1 MADWTG
7 NNIKLSIFGTSHGPY
22 IGASIDGLPAGIKVN
37 EGSIRKTLS
46 LRRPGGRISTARVE
60 QDEFEIISGVFNGY
74 TSGDCLTVIIA
85 NSDTRSK
92 DYSELK
98 IKPRPSHADYSANV
112 KYDGFNDYRG
122 GGHFSGRLTAA
133 IVALC
138 AIIRDVLSFKG
149 ITVGSHIRSIGE
161 IEDDRLS
168 FKKEELDYLN
178 EQYFAVLNEET
189 KDKMLKLIEEAR
201 NSQDSVGGI
210 IETAVLGLPCGIGEP
225 YFDSVESRLAS
236 LIFSIGGVKGVEFG
250 SGFDISRM
258 YGHEANDEFAY
269 DNGTV
274 ITLTNHNGGI
284 NGGITNGMPVI
295 FRCAVKPTSTI
306 HKEQQTVDF
315 IKGENVNFLAGGR
328 HDPCIVHRARVVIDS
343 ITAVVLCDI
352 LSERFGTDWLVE

>member
-37 EGSIRKTLS
+37 EDSIRKALS

-168 FKKEELDYLN
+168 FKKEELDCLN

-269 DNGTV
+269 NNGTV

-284 NGGITNGMPVI
+284 NGGITNGMPLVVSTAI
-295 FRCAVKPTSTI
+295 KPTPSISRVQRTVNL
-306 HKEQQTVDF
+306 QT
-315 IKGENVNFLAGGR
+315 GENCELEIHGR
-328 HDPCIVHRARVVIDS
+328 HDPCIVHRARIVVDS
-343 ITAVVLCDI
+343 LICFGLLDLCI
-352 LSERFGTDWLVE
+352 SEYGKRWCL

>member
-37 EGSIRKTLS
+37 EDSIRKALS
-46 LRRPGGRISTARVE
+46 LRRPGGKISTARVE

-201 NSQDSVGGI
+201 NSRDSVGGI

-269 DNGTV
+269 DNGAV

-284 NGGITNGMPVI
+284 NGGITNGMPLVVSTAI
-295 FRCAVKPTSTI
+295 KPTPSISRVQRTVNL
-306 HKEQQTVDF
+306 QT
-315 IKGENVNFLAGGR
+315 GENCELEIHGR
-328 HDPCIVHRARVVIDS
+328 HDPCIVHRARIVVDS
-343 ITAVVLCDI
+343 LFCFGLLDLCI
-352 LSERFGTDWLVE
+352 SEYGKRWCL

>member
-37 EGSIRKTLS
+37 EDSIRKALS

-98 IKPRPSHADYSANV
+98 IKPRPSHADYSSNV

-269 DNGTV
+269 DNGAV

-284 NGGITNGMPVI
+284 NGGITNGMPLVVSTAI
-295 FRCAVKPTSTI
+295 KPTPSISRVQRTVSL
-306 HKEQQTVDF
+306 QT
-315 IKGENVNFLAGGR
+315 GENCELEIHGR
-328 HDPCIVHRARVVIDS
+328 HDPCIVHRARIVVDS
-343 ITAVVLCDI
+343 LVCFGLLDLCI
-352 LSERFGTDWLVE
+352 SEYGKRWCL

>member
-284 NGGITNGMPVI
+284 NGGITNGMPLVVSTAI
-295 FRCAVKPTSTI
+295 KPTPSISRVQRTVNL
-306 HKEQQTVDF
+306 QT
-315 IKGENVNFLAGGR
+315 GENCELEIHGR
-328 HDPCIVHRARVVIDS
+328 HDPCIVHRARIVVDS
-343 ITAVVLCDI
+343 LICFGLLDLCI
-352 LSERFGTDWLVE
+352 SEYGKRWCL

>member
-37 EGSIRKTLS
+37 EDSIRKALS
-46 LRRPGGRISTARVE
+46 LRRPGGKISTARVE

-210 IETAVLGLPCGIGEP
+210 IETAVLGLHCGIGEP

-269 DNGTV
+269 DNGAV

-284 NGGITNGMPVI
+284 NGGITNGMPLVVSTAI
-295 FRCAVKPTSTI
+295 KPTPSISRVQRTVNL
-306 HKEQQTVDF
+306 QT
-315 IKGENVNFLAGGR
+315 GENCELEIHGR
-328 HDPCIVHRARVVIDS
+328 HDPCIVHRARIVVDS
-343 ITAVVLCDI
+343 LICFGLLDLCI
-352 LSERFGTDWLVE
+352 GEYGKRWCL

>member
-37 EGSIRKTLS
+37 EDSIRKALS
-46 LRRPGGRISTARVE
+46 LRRPGGKISTARVE

-161 IEDDRLS
+161 IEDGRLS

-189 KDKMLKLIEEAR
+189 KDKMIKLIEEAR

-258 YGHEANDEFAY
+258 YGHEANDEFVY

-284 NGGITNGMPVI
+284 NGGITNGMPLVVSTAI
-295 FRCAVKPTSTI
+295 KPTPSISRVQRTVNL
-306 HKEQQTVDF
+306 QT
-315 IKGENVNFLAGGR
+315 GENCELEIHGR
-328 HDPCIVHRARVVIDS
+328 HDPCIVHRARIVVDS
-343 ITAVVLCDI
+343 LICFGLLDLCI
-352 LSERFGTDWLVE
+352 SEYGKRWCL

>member
-37 EGSIRKTLS
+37 EDSIRKVLS
-46 LRRPGGRISTARVE
+46 LRRPGGKISTARVE

-269 DNGTV
+269 NNGTV

-284 NGGITNGMPVI
+284 NGGITNGMPLVVSTAI
-295 FRCAVKPTSTI
+295 KPTPSISRVQRTVNL
-306 HKEQQTVDF
+306 QT
-315 IKGENVNFLAGGR
+315 GENCELEIHGR
-328 HDPCIVHRARVVIDS
+328 HDPCIVHRARIVVDS
-343 ITAVVLCDI
+343 LVCFGLLDLCI
-352 LSERFGTDWLVE
+352 SEYGKRWCL

>member
-37 EGSIRKTLS
+37 EDSIRKALS

-269 DNGTV
+269 DNGAV

-284 NGGITNGMPVI
+284 NGGITNGMPLVVSTAI
-295 FRCAVKPTSTI
+295 KPTPSISRVQRTVNL
-306 HKEQQTVDF
+306 QT
-315 IKGENVNFLAGGR
+315 GENCELEIHGR
-328 HDPCIVHRARVVIDS
+328 HDLCIVHRARIVVDS
-343 ITAVVLCDI
+343 LICFGLLDLCI
-352 LSERFGTDWLVE
+352 SEYGKRWCL

>member
-37 EGSIRKTLS
+37 EDSIRKALS

-284 NGGITNGMPVI
+284 NGGITNGMPLV
-295 FRCAVKPTSTI
+295 VSTAI
-306 HKEQQTVDF
+306 KHTPSIIRVQRTVNLQT
-315 IKGENVNFLAGGR
+315 GENCELEIHGR
-328 HDPCIVHRARVVIDS
+328 HDPCIVHRARIVVDS
-343 ITAVVLCDI
+343 LICFGLLDLCI
-352 LSERFGTDWLVE
+352 SEYGKRWCL

>member
-37 EGSIRKTLS
+37 EDSIRKALS

-258 YGHEANDEFAY
+258 YGHEANDEFVY

-284 NGGITNGMPVI
+284 NGGITNGMPLVVSTAI
-295 FRCAVKPTSTI
+295 KPTPSISRVQRTVNL
-306 HKEQQTVDF
+306 QT
-315 IKGENVNFLAGGR
+315 GENCELEIHGR
-328 HDPCIVHRARVVIDS
+328 HDPCIVHRARIVVDS
-343 ITAVVLCDI
+343 LICFGLLDLCI
-352 LSERFGTDWLVE
+352 SEYGKRWCL

>member
-1 MADWTG
+1 M
-7 NNIKLSIFGTSHGPY
+7 
-22 IGASIDGLPAGIKVN
+22 
-37 EGSIRKTLS
+37 
-46 LRRPGGRISTARVE
+46 
-60 QDEFEIISGVFNGY
+60 
-74 TSGDCLTVIIA
+74 IIA

-269 DNGTV
+269 DNGAV

-284 NGGITNGMPVI
+284 NGGITNGMPLVVSTAI
-295 FRCAVKPTSTI
+295 KPTPSISRVQRTVNL
-306 HKEQQTVDF
+306 QT
-315 IKGENVNFLAGGR
+315 GENCELEIHGR
-328 HDPCIVHRARVVIDS
+328 HDPCIVQRALPVVEAA
-343 ITAVVLCDI
+343 TAIGI
-352 LSERFGTDWLVE
+352 LDLIEN

>member
-37 EGSIRKTLS
+37 KDSIRKTLS

-284 NGGITNGMPVI
+284 NGGITNGMPLVVSTAI
-295 FRCAVKPTSTI
+295 KPTPSISRVQRTVNL
-306 HKEQQTVDF
+306 QT
-315 IKGENVNFLAGGR
+315 GENCELEIHGR
-328 HDPCIVHRARVVIDS
+328 HDPCIVHRARIVVDS
-343 ITAVVLCDI
+343 LVCFGLLDLCI
-352 LSERFGTDWLVE
+352 SEYGKRWCL

>member
-37 EGSIRKTLS
+37 EDNIRKALS
-46 LRRPGGRISTARVE
+46 LRRPGGKISTARVE

-258 YGHEANDEFAY
+258 YGHEANDEFVY

-284 NGGITNGMPVI
+284 NGGITNGMPLVVSTAI
-295 FRCAVKPTSTI
+295 KPTPSISRVQRTVNL
-306 HKEQQTVDF
+306 QT
-315 IKGENVNFLAGGR
+315 GENCELEIHGR
-328 HDPCIVHRARVVIDS
+328 HDPCIVHRARIVVDS
-343 ITAVVLCDI
+343 LICFGLLDLCI
-352 LSERFGTDWLVE
+352 SEYGKRWCL

>member
-22 IGASIDGLPAGIKVN
+22 IGASIDGLPAGIKVS
-37 EGSIRKTLS
+37 EDSIRKALS

-178 EQYFAVLNEET
+178 EQYFAVLNEEA

-284 NGGITNGMPVI
+284 NGGITNGMPLVVSTAI
-295 FRCAVKPTSTI
+295 KPTPSISRIQRTVNL
-306 HKEQQTVDF
+306 QT
-315 IKGENVNFLAGGR
+315 GENCELEIHGR
-328 HDPCIVHRARVVIDS
+328 HDPCIVHRARIVVDS
-343 ITAVVLCDI
+343 LICFGLLDLCI
-352 LSERFGTDWLVE
+352 SEYGKRWCL

>member
-37 EGSIRKTLS
+37 EDSIRKALS

-201 NSQDSVGGI
+201 KSQDSVGGI

-284 NGGITNGMPVI
+284 NGGITNGMPLVVSTAI
-295 FRCAVKPTSTI
+295 KPTPSISRVQRTVNL
-306 HKEQQTVDF
+306 QT
-315 IKGENVNFLAGGR
+315 GENCELEIHGR
-328 HDPCIVHRARVVIDS
+328 HDPCIVHRARIVVDS
-343 ITAVVLCDI
+343 LICFGLLDLCI
-352 LSERFGTDWLVE
+352 SEYGKRWCL

>member
-37 EGSIRKTLS
+37 EDSIRKALS

-161 IEDDRLS
+161 IKDDILS

-284 NGGITNGMPVI
+284 NGGITNGMPLVVSTAI
-295 FRCAVKPTSTI
+295 KPTPSISRVQRTVNL
-306 HKEQQTVDF
+306 QT
-315 IKGENVNFLAGGR
+315 GENCELEIHGR
-328 HDPCIVHRARVVIDS
+328 HDPCIVHRARIVVDS
-343 ITAVVLCDI
+343 LICFGLLDLCI
-352 LSERFGTDWLVE
+352 SEYGKRWCL

>member
-37 EGSIRKTLS
+37 EDSIRKALS
-46 LRRPGGRISTARVE
+46 LRRPGGRISTVRVE

-269 DNGTV
+269 DNGAV

-284 NGGITNGMPVI
+284 NGGITNGMPLVVSTAI
-295 FRCAVKPTSTI
+295 KPTPSISRVQRTVNL
-306 HKEQQTVDF
+306 QT
-315 IKGENVNFLAGGR
+315 GENCELEIHGR
-328 HDPCIVHRARVVIDS
+328 HDPCIVHRARIVVDS
-343 ITAVVLCDI
+343 LICFGLLDLCI
-352 LSERFGTDWLVE
+352 SEYGKRWCL

>member
-37 EGSIRKTLS
+37 EDSIRKALS

-236 LIFSIGGVKGVEFG
+236 LIFSIVGVKGVEFG

-269 DNGTV
+269 DNGAV

-284 NGGITNGMPVI
+284 NGGITNGMPLVVSTAI
-295 FRCAVKPTSTI
+295 KPTPSISRVQRTVNL
-306 HKEQQTVDF
+306 QT
-315 IKGENVNFLAGGR
+315 GENCELEIHGR
-328 HDPCIVHRARVVIDS
+328 HDPCIVHRARIVVDS
-343 ITAVVLCDI
+343 LICFGLLDLCI
-352 LSERFGTDWLVE
+352 SEYGKRWCL